1 MADNAIIIA
10 QYSMGHVHPGSNMPQ
25 SQCGYAPRGAYP
37 PCVDMP
43 HDTNTNQWL
52 INLVS
57 IYYKIKQLHANI
69 KSGFAFHLDCRVNVC
84 AHADNQID
92 LSSGPQWL

>member
-1 MADNAIIIA
+1 
-10 QYSMGHVHPGSNMPQ
+10 MPQ

-92 LSSGPQWL
+92 LFSGPQWL